1 MAVRYRVLALDL
13 DGTTLNAQGRVS
25 RKTRYWLRKAAEAGV
40 TLICAT
46 GRGYPRAKEIWETAF
61 PGSPAVLANGA
72 EIWLNPETLLERY
85 YMEREDVLRLH
96 RLAEETGGSF
106 WAYNTTGMVRGH
118 QLKGEDLG
126 DGWYKCGIYHADRA
140 TVEELWRIVGSWE
153 NVSVTTSHPLMLEVA
168 AKGISKRSGVE
179 RLCRELGVPMKEV
192 MAVGDSLND
201 VELLQGVGLG
211 VAMGNAGS
219 EVKKAA
225 DRVTRS
231 HRANGVAWAIRKY
244 LLY

>member
-25 RKTRYWLRKAAEAGV
+25 RKTRYWLRKPLKQGNTDLRDGA
-40 TLICAT
+40 
-46 GRGYPRAKEIWETAF
+46 GYPRAKEIWETAF
-61 PGSPAVLANGA
+61 PALRCPGQRGRDLAQPRDTAG
-72 EIWLNPETLLERY
+72 TLLHGA
-85 YMEREDVLRLH
+85 EDVLRLH